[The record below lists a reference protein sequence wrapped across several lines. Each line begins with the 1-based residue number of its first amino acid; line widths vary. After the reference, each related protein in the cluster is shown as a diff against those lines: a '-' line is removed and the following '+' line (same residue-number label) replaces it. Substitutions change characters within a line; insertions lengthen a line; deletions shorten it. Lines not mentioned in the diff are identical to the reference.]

1 MNDVAISKILHYE
14 DIKES
19 SITKFELIIT
29 TVPLELKKNVLL
41 AVSYT
46 HLDVYKRQLQE
57 HTIIRMDLVHDEFF
71 WYANFLIR
79 NAANA

>member
-1 MNDVAISKILHYE
+1 MRNVENLAISKILHYE

-41 AVSYT
+41 VSREIS
-46 HLDVYKRQLQE
+46 DD
-57 HTIIRMDLVHDEFF
+57 DLEKISRAITEKQNVEVADRDE
-71 WYANFLIR
+71 ASSCLIR
-79 NAANA
+79 S